1 MQKLTKEKALGSWSA
16 NNFGN
21 DDALD
26 WLDFLSDGGNHEII
40 ADALKDITDAPQEE
54 FLDAVVCCQALAA
67 AEMVA
72 CALGTPPEHDY
83 PESAKVW
90 IEENPFTVTEE
101 LASLAIKAVDR
112 IEIDSELKE
121 LWEEGEGRDEWYKV
135 LEDLKLRLAAFGAA

>member
-1 MQKLTKEKALGSWSA
+1 MQKLSKEKALSSWSA

-26 WLDFLSDGGNHEII
+26 WLDFLSDGGSVDNIV
-40 ADALKDITDAPQEE
+40 DALKDVVDAPQEE
-54 FLDAVVCCQALAA
+54 FLDGRLCCQALAA

-72 CALGTPPEHDY
+72 CALDTPPEQDY
-83 PESAKVW
+83 PEIAKVW
-90 IEENPFTVTEE
+90 LEENPINVTEE

-121 LWEEGEGRDEWYKV
+121 LWEESEARDDWYKV
-135 LEDLKLRLAAFGAA
+135 LEDLKLRLAAFGVV